1 MLIFF
6 RLSNFVLK
14 FTIMSKE
21 WLIKISV
28 NDYLFGYIEGSTA
41 LELMGDIKSFL
52 KDHPEGK
59 VQILFNFRILINC
72 C

>member
-1 MLIFF
+1 
-6 RLSNFVLK
+6 
-14 FTIMSKE
+14 MSKE

-28 NDYLFGYIEGSTA
+28 KDYLFGYVEDSTA
-41 LELMGDIKSFL
+41 LELMADIKSFL